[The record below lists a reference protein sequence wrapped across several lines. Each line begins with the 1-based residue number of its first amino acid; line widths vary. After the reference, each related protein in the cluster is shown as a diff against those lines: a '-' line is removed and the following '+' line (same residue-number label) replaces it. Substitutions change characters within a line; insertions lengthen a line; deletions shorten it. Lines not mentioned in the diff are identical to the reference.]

1 MPVSHDVQHDVTENQ
16 MRMEK
21 NLKWSH
27 REESKERKNGQKK
40 KNSGSKLYA
49 FKMRQQTQK
58 L

>member
-27 REESKERKNGQKK
+27 REESKERKNGKK
-40 KNSGSKLYA
+40 KK
-49 FKMRQQTQK
+49 KTQVAS
-58 L
+58 